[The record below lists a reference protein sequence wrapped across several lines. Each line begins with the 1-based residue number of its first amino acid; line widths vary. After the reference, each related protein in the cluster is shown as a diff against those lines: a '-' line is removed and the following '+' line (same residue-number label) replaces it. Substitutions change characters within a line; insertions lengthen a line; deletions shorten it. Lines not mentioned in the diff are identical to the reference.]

1 MLLRNFLYILFISFV
16 IVSCEKEITVDLPSP
31 KDQIVVEGFIE
42 NDVPPYVFLTK
53 NSPYFGTIDINDLDQ
68 YYVKG
73 AKIVVSSGEDSVELM
88 EYSASI
94 INLLPEE
101 EKRKL
106 SSYFGVP
113 LDTSLNFPNISVY
126 TIPLDVNFVGVI
138 GKTYNLRIEAEG
150 KVLTATTYIPNS
162 VGLKDLSVRPHPD
175 PKYDSLVELRAMLQ
189 DPDTLGN
196 FYRYFTRKNSQPYT
210 LINNSVFDDLI
221 LNGKNFPLGIPY
233 GFERNSDVDFDF
245 NTFGYWNKKDT
256 CYVKLCVIDRPHYDF
271 WRTLENELNNQGS
284 PFGSFTRIRTN
295 INGGLGIWGGYSSTI
310 SVYYPK
316 E

>member
-1 MLLRNFLYILFISFV
+1 MLLRNFFIFILISFA
-16 IVSCEKEITVDLPSP
+16 IISCEKEITVDLPSP

-53 NSPYFGTIDINDLDQ
+53 NSPYFGSIDINDLDL

-73 AKIVVSSGEDSVELM
+73 AKIVVSSGNDSVELV

-94 INLLPEE
+94 INLLPFE
-101 EKRKL
+101 EKQKL
-106 SSYFGVP
+106 SEIFGVP
-113 LDTSLNFPNISVY
+113 LDTNFNIPNISVY
-126 TIPLDVNFVGVI
+126 SIPLNSEFVGEI
-138 GKTYNLRIEAEG
+138 GKTYHLRIEVEG
-150 KVLTATTYIPNS
+150 KVLTASTYIPNGVS
-162 VGLKDLSVRPHPD
+162 VYDLSVEPHTN
-175 PKYDSLVELRAMLQ
+175 PKYDSLVLLRGRINE
-189 DPDTLGN
+189 PDTLGN

-210 LINNSVFDDLI
+210 LNNNSVYDDLI
-221 LNGKNFPLGIPY
+221 FNGKDFPLDIPY
-233 GFERNSDVDFDF
+233 GIDRNTDEDFDF

-256 CYVKLCVIDRPHYDF
+256 CYVKFCVIDRPHYDF

-295 INGGLGIWGGYSSTI
+295 INGGLGIWGGYSSTL
-310 SVYYPK
+310 SVYYPQ